1 MNSEFEKPAAT
12 PRADIAGASTQKPQ
26 PSFLLHPAPG
36 PHRAPHPLT
45 LPSLPRGSRFL
56 LPKTQT
62 YRPSHWSPRKRT
74 SSVRPSWVATGAATP
89 FLLNGKP
96 DARIHLFKLAPQ
108 TNVKPQACG
117 RASQVRERQAW

>member
-56 LPKTQT
+56 LPKNPNLPPQSLVPPEAHLL
-62 YRPSHWSPRKRT
+62 REAVMGGHRSGDAVPAKR
-74 SSVRPSWVATGAATP
+74 
-89 FLLNGKP
+89 
-96 DARIHLFKLAPQ
+96 
-108 TNVKPQACG
+108 
-117 RASQVRERQAW
+117 